1 MSLLTGFRVLAN
13 AVGVMLL
20 LLVGAMVVKYG
31 FDEPG
36 LVEVVSP
43 VHGFVYFVYL
53 VVALLLGRRARWRPA
68 RVLGVLLAGTVPLLS
83 FVVERRVTAE
93 LTAAASPSASR

>member
-1 MSLLTGFRVLAN
+1 MSLLTAFRALALT
-13 AVGVMLL
+13 VGVMLL
-20 LLVGAMVVKYG
+20 LLVAAMVVKYG

-53 VVALLLGRRARWRPA
+53 VVALALGRRSRWRPA

-83 FVVERRVTAE
+83 FVVERRVARE
-93 LTAAASPSASR
+93 LSPAGGG